1 MVECEK
7 LQTCPFFTN
16 KMANMPNAAN
26 LMKQT
31 YCLGD
36 RMQCARFQ
44 VDKAGIQVP
53 PNLFP
58 NDRERAEQILGR
70 RF

>member
-1 MVECEK
+1 MAECEK
-7 LQTCPFFTN
+7 LHTCPFFSN

-31 YCLGD
+31 YCFGD
-36 RMQCARFQ
+36 TMQCARYQ
-44 VDKAGIQVP
+44 VAKAGIEVP